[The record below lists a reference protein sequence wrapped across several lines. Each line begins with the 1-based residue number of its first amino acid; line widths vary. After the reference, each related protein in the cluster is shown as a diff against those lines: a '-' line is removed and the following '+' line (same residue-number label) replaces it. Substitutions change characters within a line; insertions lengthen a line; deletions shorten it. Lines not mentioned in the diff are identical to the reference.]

1 MVRADIGAERRWRGG
16 GNYAVSG
23 WARLGLDQTLNG
35 NWSAGASAVS
45 GKPVMTNWI
54 ATWTPFGQSLDLSLV
69 RHLGL
74 GYLKAGARLA
84 QETPDRRNLRWQGWG
99 TSLGYSTTLGQNWNL
114 EALAYIDE
122 RYYKGTYPLF
132 RERRKDRTI
141 IANLTVSNRAI
152 ALAGY
157 MPEVTVGWSQTDS
170 TIPLYDRQNRILML
184 GLRRLF

>member
-1 MVRADIGAERRWRGG
+1 MTGKLL
-16 GNYAVSG
+16 
-23 WARLGLDQTLNG
+23 RLVCLLSLSCTCA
-35 NWSAGASAVS
+35 WAGAAQAENDDAARN
-45 GKPVMTNWI
+45 P
-54 ATWTPFGQSLDLSLV
+54 Q
-69 RHLGL
+69 
-74 GYLKAGARLA
+74 AGARLA

-99 TSLGYSTTLGQNWNL
+99 TSLGYSTILGQNWNL
-114 EALAYIDE
+114 AAQAYIDE
-122 RYYKGTYPLF
+122 RYYEGTYPLF
-132 RERRKDRTI
+132 RERRKDQTI